1 MTERK
6 SFYGSKYLKVPQE
19 IKLETFLHS
28 PFDKGAIRQPSL
40 IDGTFMTQENDTSV
54 VFYNFIQKRLIEYLF
69 TPIRDQFK
77 KYIKP
82 EFSYNDIDS
91 IDDDVERY
99 ITQNILQLYKISSV
113 EFYVKSTRQK
123 LPLDYSTAQLTNAEK
138 VNAGLSVNTSI
149 GSKLLNTNPFDL
161 KLIYN
166 KRKGFT
172 ESFGFSVTLIKK

>member
-1 MTERK
+1 
-6 SFYGSKYLKVPQE
+6 
-19 IKLETFLHS
+19 
-28 PFDKGAIRQPSL
+28 
-40 IDGTFMTQENDTSV
+40 MTQENDTSV